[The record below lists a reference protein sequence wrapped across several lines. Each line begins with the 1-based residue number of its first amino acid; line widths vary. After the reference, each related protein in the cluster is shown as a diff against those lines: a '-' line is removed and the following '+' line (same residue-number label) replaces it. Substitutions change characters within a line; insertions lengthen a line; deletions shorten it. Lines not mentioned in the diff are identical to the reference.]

1 MDGTYYRKLQGER
14 GMLEKMSL
22 FKEIIDSIKK
32 KRACYSD
39 YYCTVEND
47 VRFNQG
53 YVRACNDIIGKTDSL
68 KIINDIFSNL
78 TRFKKS

>member
-1 MDGTYYRKLQGER
+1 MNSEYFRKLTSER
-14 GMLEKMSL
+14 ETLEKMSL

-39 YYCTVEND
+39 YCCTVEND